1 MPKTK
6 IIMEKYEFEFPKGV
20 SPIPPQ
26 GFLEFLGMEKEAKL
40 VLTDSGTVV
49 EECAILGTPC
59 ITIRESTERIDLI
72 ELGVNSL
79 SGMDVDQML
88 DVADMAL
95 SHKLEPVTH
104 YGKDISDKICN
115 ILIGN
120 SLNFLNNY
128 RR

>member
-1 MPKTK
+1 MKNPKDL
-6 IIMEKYEFEFPKGV
+6 YV
-20 SPIPPQ
+20 SSDICV
-26 GFLEFLGMEKEAKL
+26 LEKEAEL

-59 ITIRESTERIDLI
+59 LTIRESTERIDLI

-79 SGMDVDQML
+79 TGMDLDQMISS
-88 DVADMAL
+88 AEMAL
-95 SHKLEPVTH
+95 GRKIDPVTH

-120 SLNFLNNY
+120 SLNFY
-128 RR
+128 MHSDR